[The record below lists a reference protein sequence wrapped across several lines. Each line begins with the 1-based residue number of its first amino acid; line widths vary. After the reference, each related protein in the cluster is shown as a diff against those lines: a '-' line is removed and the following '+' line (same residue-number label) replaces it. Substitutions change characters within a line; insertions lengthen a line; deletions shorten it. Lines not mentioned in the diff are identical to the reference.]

1 MVGNQRNRLF
11 GRALL
16 LLAVAGA
23 AAFVARQW
31 QGQALPVAAICAVL
45 VLTLVKA
52 RIVILDFMGLRA
64 ERPRMA
70 AAMIA
75 WPAFFSVLVAAKA
88 AIPLF
93 GG

>member
-11 GRALL
+11 GRALWL
-16 LLAVAGA
+16 FAIAGA
-23 AAFVARQW
+23 AALVAAQW
-31 QGQALPVAAICAVL
+31 QGRSLPVAAICVVL
-45 VLTLVKA
+45 VLTVIKA
-52 RIVILDFMGLRA
+52 RIVILDFMGLRT